1 MHDNSGGLQMHRFY
15 LSLRTGF
22 AMIRLRVL
30 IGLTLWMICPAAARA
45 ERTESRVAAK
55 KNVLLIC
62 VDDLKPV
69 LGCYGDGLAKTPNL
83 DGLAQRSVLFEK
95 AYCNQAVCSP
105 SRNALMCSLRPQSL
119 GIYDLET
126 HFRKTAPDAV
136 TLGEYFQKFGY
147 KTEGMGKIFHV
158 GHGNHDD
165 ARTWSVPSF
174 RPKGSNY
181 ALPEST
187 EGARSSKNGPRGA
200 AFESADVPDE
210 FYGDGKI
217 AAEAVTRLQKVS
229 ETPDQPFFM
238 AVGFLKPHLPFVAP
252 KKYWDLID
260 PTQIQLAK
268 RTTAPEGA
276 PAYAPQLGGELRGY
290 KDMPGQGAIDESTQ
304 RTLIHGYYAAAS
316 YMDAQVGKVLA
327 ELERSGLSQNTI
339 VVLWG
344 DHGWHLGDHGM
355 WCKHTNYEQAARI
368 PLLISAPGKK
378 QGVRTNALVETV
390 DIYPTLAELAGLPA
404 PEGID
409 GKSFAAILD
418 NPRQMARD
426 HVIHVYPR
434 NAPGVGQ
441 VVGRAVRND
450 RYRLV
455 EWKKP
460 GASDKTAEYELYD
473 YATDPLESKNLAAE
487 QTNVLAEMKKFL
499 AKHPEAK
506 PQWKD
511 PKAADSQNA
520 STSGKPKQDRN
531 AMFERRDANRDG
543 SLTKDEFMQG
553 QPDPEEAPSRF
564 LRFDK
569 DKNGVLSRDEFVHSG
584 K

>member
-1 MHDNSGGLQMHRFY
+1 M
-15 LSLRTGF
+15 
-22 AMIRLRVL
+22 
-30 IGLTLWMICPAAARA
+30 
-45 ERTESRVAAK
+45 
-55 KNVLLIC
+55 
-62 VDDLKPV
+62 
-69 LGCYGDGLAKTPNL
+69 
-83 DGLAQRSVLFEK
+83 
-95 AYCNQAVCSP
+95 
-105 SRNALMCSLRPQSL
+105 
-119 GIYDLET
+119 
-126 HFRKTAPDAV
+126 
-136 TLGEYFQKFGY
+136 
-147 KTEGMGKIFHV
+147 
-158 GHGNHDD
+158 
-165 ARTWSVPSF
+165 
-174 RPKGSNY
+174 
-181 ALPEST
+181 
-187 EGARSSKNGPRGA
+187 
-200 AFESADVPDE
+200 
-210 FYGDGKI
+210 
-217 AAEAVTRLQKVS
+217 
-229 ETPDQPFFM
+229 
-238 AVGFLKPHLPFVAP
+238 
-252 KKYWDLID
+252 
-260 PTQIQLAK
+260 
-268 RTTAPEGA
+268 
-276 PAYAPQLGGELRGY
+276 
-290 KDMPGQGAIDESTQ
+290 
-304 RTLIHGYYAAAS
+304 
-316 YMDAQVGKVLA
+316 
-327 ELERSGLSQNTI
+327 
-339 VVLWG
+339 
-344 DHGWHLGDHGM
+344 
-355 WCKHTNYEQAARI
+355 
-368 PLLISAPGKK
+368 
-378 QGVRTNALVETV
+378 VETV